1 MIIKSSPLTL
11 QQIAR
16 RLEEQVLETAAL
28 RLALDTQF
36 TRIAQMQAELDGQ
49 RNARNRARA
58 LPVVPALLATNGN
71 GNGHSH

>member
-1 MIIKSSPLTL
+1 MIIKSPPVTL

-16 RLEEQVLETAAL
+16 RLEEQALETAAL
-28 RLALDTQF
+28 RSALDTQF

-58 LPVVPALLATNGN
+58 LPLIPALPATNGN
-71 GNGHSH
+71 GNGNSH